1 MSKRIIEC
9 TVTDEYVNGAGVVV
23 GAAESHNDVVLRLK
37 FSPLW
42 DGLSKHITWLDAKG
56 ENPTIVY
63 LTSDLIP
70 SDDITVYDVPIPA
83 EAKKYAG
90 EIEMSIRGVTTSSSG
105 GYTVTDRAT
114 MSARAVFEVLESV
127 YDSNAETGSNPTA
140 TIAEQLQGQIDKV
153 LSDINKAGQAAEKA
167 EACSAAAAVSESNAK
182 SSEISAASSAS
193 AALKSEAAAAESET
207 KADKYWQYAE
217 MASDAAITAR
227 KQAAAK
233 ADEAASSATAAAS
246 AQTAAGNAQAAAET
260 AKTAAENAR
269 TAAEAAAK
277 EAKTTVS
284 TAADELKAL
293 TAADAA
299 TCTAKAAEAAASAD
313 EAALSAASAAAD
325 AEAAQAAKEYV
336 ASKPIP
342 TKTSELINDS
352 GFVTASEVPEGSTA
366 STTLPKMD
374 GTATVGTETAFAR
387 GDHIHPKDGT
397 KIDKV
402 TSAVSGNIAIFG
414 ADGAL
419 ADGGLKFSIVNGG
432 LRVTY
437 DNGL

>member
-127 YDSNAETGSNPTA
+127 YDSNAETGSDPTA

-193 AALKSEAAAAESET
+193 AALKSEAAAS
-207 KADKYWQYAE
+207 
-217 MASDAAITAR
+217 AS
-227 KQAAAK
+227 
-233 ADEAASSATAAAS
+233 EAASAINKADSLEASAAAEKSKNAAAAS
-246 AQTAAGNAQAAAET
+246 ANTAKASET
-260 AKTAAENAR
+260 ASKLSADSASEYKTSAENA
-269 TAAEAAAK
+269 AAAALSSAS
-277 EAKTTVS
+277 EATT
-284 TAADELKAL
+284 KAS
-293 TAADAA
+293 
-299 TCTAKAAEAAASAD
+299 EALNSANKSAVSAD

-325 AEAAQAAKEYV
+325 AEAAEAAKEYV

-352 GFVTASEVPEGSTA
+352 GYVTAAEVPEGSTA

-387 GDHIHPKDGT
+387 GDHIHPKDDT

>member
-63 LTSDLIP
+63 LTADLIP
-70 SDDITVYDVPIPA
+70 GDDITVYDVPIPA

-105 GYTVTDRAT
+105 GNTVTDRAT
-114 MSARAVFEVLESV
+114 MSAKAVFEVLESV
-127 YDSNAETGSNPTA
+127 YDSNAETGSDPTA

-182 SSEISAASSAS
+182 ASEISAASSAS
-193 AALKSEAAAAESET
+193 AALKSEAAAS
-207 KADKYWQYAE
+207 
-217 MASDAAITAR
+217 AS
-227 KQAAAK
+227 
-233 ADEAASSATAAAS
+233 EAASSINKADSLEAADAAKESKNAAEVSANTAKASETAAKSSADLAS
-246 AQTAAGNAQAAAET
+246 AY
-260 AKTAAENAR
+260 KTAAENAR

-277 EAKTTVS
+277 EAQTTVS

-325 AEAAQAAKEYV
+325 AEAAEAAKEYV

-342 TKTSELINDS
+342 TKTSDLINDS
-352 GFVTASEVPEGSTA
+352 GYVTAAEVPEGSTA

>member
-1 MSKRIIEC
+1 MQRIIEC
-9 TVTDEYVNGAGVVV
+9 TVTDEYINGAGVAI

-42 DGLSKHITWLDAKG
+42 EGLAKHVTFLDARG
-56 ENPTIVY
+56 GSPTIVY
-63 LTSDLIP
+63 LTADLIP
-70 SDDITVYDVPIPA
+70 AYDITVYDVPIPA
-83 EAKKYAG
+83 EAKRYPG
-90 EIEMSIRGVTTSSSG
+90 EIEMSVRGVTTETKNNE
-105 GYTVTDRAT
+105 TVVTRAT
-114 MSARAVFEVLESV
+114 MSAKATFTVLESV
-127 YDSNAETGSNPTA
+127 YDPDAETGSDPTA
-140 TIAEQLQGQIDKV
+140 TVAEQLQGQIDKV
-153 LSDINKAGQAAEKA
+153 LGDINKAGQAADRA
-167 EACSAAAAVSESNAK
+167 EAAANAAE
-182 SSEISAASSAS
+182 
-193 AALKSEAAAAESET
+193 KSETAAAESET

-217 MASDAAITAR
+217 MAADAAITAR
-227 KQAAAK
+227 KQAEAK
-233 ADEAASSATAAAS
+233 AGEAASSATAAAS
-246 AQTAAGNAQAAAET
+246 AQTAAENAQAAAEAAEETCTTKAAEAAASAASAET

-277 EAKTTVS
+277 EAQTTVS

-299 TCTAKAAEAAASAD
+299 TCTAKAAEAAASAN

-325 AEAAQAAKEYV
+325 AETAEAAKEYV

-342 TKTSELINDS
+342 TKTSELINDI
-352 GFVTASEVPEGSTA
+352 GYVTAAEVPEGSTA
-366 STTLPKMD
+366 TTTVPKMD

-387 GDHIHPKDGT
+387 GDHIHPKDDT
-397 KIDKV
+397 KVDKV

-419 ADGGLKFSIVNGG
+419 ADGGLKFSIANGG

-437 DNGL
+437 DDGL

>member
-127 YDSNAETGSNPTA
+127 YDSNAETGSDPTA

-182 SSEISAASSAS
+182 ASEISAASSAS
-193 AALKSEAAAAESET
+193 AALKSEAAAS
-207 KADKYWQYAE
+207 
-217 MASDAAITAR
+217 AS
-227 KQAAAK
+227 
-233 ADEAASSATAAAS
+233 EAASSINKADSLEAADAAKESKNAAEVSANTAKASETSAKSSADLASAYKTSAENAAAS
-246 AQTAAGNAQAAAET
+246 ALSSAS
-260 AKTAAENAR
+260 
-269 TAAEAAAK
+269 EATTKAS
-277 EAKTTVS
+277 EALSSANKSAV
-284 TAADELKAL
+284 
-293 TAADAA
+293 
-299 TCTAKAAEAAASAD
+299 SAD

-325 AEAAQAAKEYV
+325 AEAAEAAKEYV